1 MLDTANRTFICSVV
15 FIDLVGYSKK
25 PVTEQIRLKT
35 SLTNNLSEAI
45 KDIPVNDRIILDTGD
60 GAAISFL
67 GDPEDALFVTL
78 SLREAMLR
86 EGAESEAAA
95 GDSENVRMGIN
106 LGPVKLVKDING
118 HPNIIGDGINV
129 AQRIMSFARPGQIVV
144 SRSYYDVVSNLA
156 SEYAKL
162 FTYEGSRT
170 DKHVREHE
178 IYVVGHHEGALQKAR
193 DGMKDRASAT
203 TPHMRKMSGT
213 GTGGVGAQTVTLTIP
228 SFVQD
233 KKKLTFVA
241 GGLAAIVLVLA
252 VLVATKK
259 PSGPAV
265 AGESVAATPPASAT
279 PASTAGLPP
288 PGTIGLPAAG
298 TTSAAP
304 TDPTKVAIAPANGPA
319 PGTAGEP
326 KKDVPPETKVLSPAP
341 TQVPA
346 PAPAPDTKVDP
357 KAADAVKAE
366 GAKAAEAAKSDPA
379 KVASAPPAVDPAKA
393 VLQATIF
400 LNISPWGEVFVNGRS
415 QGVSPPK
422 KFVKLDPG
430 KYKIE
435 VKNTT
440 FPVHAQSLEV
450 KAREEV
456 TLKHR
461 FQ

>member
-78 SLREAMLR
+78 SLREAMMR
-86 EGAESEAAA
+86 EGMTATMVEAS
-95 GDSENVRMGIN
+95 GDDAVRMGIN

-193 DGMKDRASAT
+193 DGIKDRASST
-203 TPHMRKMSGT
+203 TPNRRAASMGT
-213 GTGGVGAQTVTLTIP
+213 STVTLTIP
-228 SFVQD
+228 SFAND
-233 KKKLTFVA
+233 RKKLTMIA
-241 GGLAAIVLVLA
+241 SGLLGVVILLTALYAM
-252 VLVATKK
+252 KK
-259 PSGPAV
+259 PSSTAGDVVATAPTEARPATRTEPP
-265 AGESVAATPPASAT
+265 ATTAPAATPPASPMARPANSSEPAPSSTPTTAPGGAT
-279 PASTAGLPP
+279 PPAEAPKPETRVLSPTPAPSQVPP
-288 PGTIGLPAAG
+288 
-298 TTSAAP
+298 
-304 TDPTKVAIAPANGPA
+304 PA
-319 PGTAGEP
+319 PGF
-326 KKDVPPETKVLSPAP
+326 
-341 TQVPA
+341 
-346 PAPAPDTKVDP
+346 DP
-357 KAADAVKAE
+357 KEAKAKPAEPAVKGDTRVGGE
-366 GAKAAEAAKSDPA
+366 NVKNGTAEAAGKGGIPA
-379 KVASAPPAVDPAKA
+379 TV
-393 VLQATIF
+393 F
-400 LNISPWGEVFVNGRS
+400 LNVDPWGEVFVNGKS

-422 KFVKLDPG
+422 KFIKLEPG

-435 VKNTT
+435 IRNTT
-440 FPVHAQSLEV
+440 FTPFVQSVDL
-450 KAREEV
+450 KARDET
-456 TLKHR
+456 TLKHK